1 MRKKTKI
8 ALCYQRIKSK
18 KDTKPVFVKPMY
30 EALKLMN
37 AYQNHGSNC
46 GSARPWRAAFWCVG
60 WTETGNA
67 KRGGARQSTFCF

>member
-30 EALKLMN
+30 EAPKLMN

-46 GSARPWRAAFWCVG
+46 GSARPRRALVG
-60 WTETGNA
+60 RRLGMRNGEVLDS
-67 KRGGARQSTFCF
+67 QHFVSEC